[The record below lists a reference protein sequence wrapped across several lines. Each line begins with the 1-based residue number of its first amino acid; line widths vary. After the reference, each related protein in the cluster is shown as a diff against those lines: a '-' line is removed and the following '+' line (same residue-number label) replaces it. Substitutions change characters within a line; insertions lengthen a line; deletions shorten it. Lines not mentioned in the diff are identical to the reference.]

1 MSALEPIPEQ
11 PEDIAARPAEWALV
25 VTILAIAA
33 CVVVVWAL
41 DAFQLAGGG
50 RSEVMRVDLVPPAQ
64 PFSEPGRLEAIRAH
78 THDDLDRWTW
88 ADRATGRARMPVD
101 LAIDRYVSRH
111 LNQRGQP

>member
-11 PEDIAARPAEWALV
+11 SEDIVARPAEWALV
-25 VTILAIAA
+25 VTILIIAA

-50 RSEVMRVDLVPPAQ
+50 RSDVRRMDLVPPAQ
-64 PFSEPGRLEAIRAH
+64 PFSEPGRLDAARAH
-78 THDDLDRWTW
+78 TRDDLDHWTW

-101 LAIDRYVSRH
+101 MAIDRYVIE
-111 LNQRGQP
+111 RGHP